1 KSCPSD
7 GHSFCWIG
15 MLRPDEKEITA
26 VAEEFG
32 LHGLAVEDT
41 INAHQ
46 RPKLERYGDVL
57 FVVLRPAR
65 YVDPV
70 EVVEIGEV
78 HLFLGPDFV
87 LTVRHA
93 EEPDLS
99 EVRRRL
105 EADPELLRQ

>member
-1 KSCPSD
+1 MHGYPSLMSVVDNAVYVDGRRAKEPESLEDSFETLRSCPE
-7 GHSFCWIG
+7 GHSFAWIG
-15 MLRPDEKEITA
+15 LLKPDEAEIKA

-46 RPKLERYGDVL
+46 RPKLENYGDVL

-70 EVVEIGEV
+70 
-78 HLFLGPDFV
+78 
-87 LTVRHA
+87 
-93 EEPDLS
+93 
-99 EVRRRL
+99 
-105 EADPELLRQ
+105 